1 MIEKGVCMRI
11 LVIDGQGG
19 KIGKLLIEGVREK
32 LPQAEITAIGTNS
45 IATANMLKAGPDQA
59 ATGENPVIVSSRTAD
74 VIVGPIGIVIADAL
88 VGEITAEMAVA
99 VGRSRAKKILIPLNK
114 CDTVIPGVTPLSMSE
129 LVSQAIAQIGKEAVC
144 D

>member
-1 MIEKGVCMRI
+1 MRI

-32 LPQAEITAIGTNS
+32 LPQAEIIAIGTNS
-45 IATANMLKAGPDQA
+45 IATANMLKAEPDQA
-59 ATGENPVIVSSRTAD
+59 ATGENPVIVSCRTAD

-114 CDTVIPGVTPLSMSE
+114 CDTVIPGVTPFSMSE
-129 LVSQAIAQIGKEAVC
+129 LVSQAVDQIGKEAIC

>member
-1 MIEKGVCMRI
+1 MHI

-32 LPQAEITAIGTNS
+32 LLKAEITAIGTNS

-59 ATGENPVIVSSRTAD
+59 ATGENPVIVSSKAAD

-114 CDTVIPGVTPLSMSE
+114 CDTVVPGVTPLSMSE
-129 LVSQAIAQIGKEAVC
+129 LVSQAIDQIEKETIC
-144 D
+144 E

>member
-1 MIEKGVCMRI
+1 MRI

-59 ATGENPVIVSSRTAD
+59 ATGENPVIVSSKTAD
-74 VIVGPIGIVIADAL
+74 VIVGPIGIVVADAL
-88 VGEITAEMAVA
+88 VGEITAKMAVA
-99 VGRSRAKKILIPLNK
+99 VGRSRAKKVLIPLNK
-114 CDTVIPGVTPLSMSE
+114 CDTVIPGVMPLSMSE
-129 LVSQAIAQIGKEAVC
+129 LVSQVIDQIEKEAVC
-144 D
+144 E

>member
-1 MIEKGVCMRI
+1 MHI
-11 LVIDGQGG
+11 LIIDGQGG

-59 ATGENPVIVSSRTAD
+59 ATGVNPVVVASRTAD
-74 VIVGPIGIVIADAL
+74 VIAGPIGIVIADAL

-99 VGRSRAKKILIPLNK
+99 VGRSKAKKILIPLNK
-114 CDTVIPGVTPLSMSE
+114 CDTVVPGVSPLSMSE
-129 LVSQAIAQIGKEAVC
+129 LVLQAVDQIEKEAVC
-144 D
+144 E

>member
-1 MIEKGVCMRI
+1 MRI

-19 KIGKLLIEGVREK
+19 KIGKLLIEGVKEK

-59 ATGENPVIVSSRTAD
+59 ATGENPVIVSSKTAD
-74 VIVGPIGIVIADAL
+74 VIVGPIGIVVADAL

-99 VGRSRAKKILIPLNK
+99 VGRSRAKKVLIPLNK
-114 CDTVIPGVTPLSMSE
+114 CDTVIPGVMPLSMSE
-129 LVSQAIAQIGKEAVC
+129 LVSQAIDQIEKEAVC
-144 D
+144 G

>member
-1 MIEKGVCMRI
+1 MRI

-32 LPQAEITAIGTNS
+32 LPQAEIIAIGTNS

-59 ATGENPVIVSSRTAD
+59 ATGENPVLVSSQAAD

-99 VGRSRAKKILIPLNK
+99 VGRSRAKKVLIPLNK
-114 CDTVIPGVTPLSMSE
+114 CDTIIPGVTPLSMSE
-129 LVSQAIAQIGKEAVC
+129 LVSQAVDQIEKEAVC
-144 D
+144 E